1 MLSFDHFTNHLRK
14 KDRSENTINSYL
26 KDLSSFANWFKY
38 TNGEELRPENITP
51 IDAREYRQWLL
62 ANHGRSPATF
72 NRHLAA
78 IRSYINWA
86 VQAGIANSNP
96 LLEIRSVKTNIQP
109 KVRWLGRKKQF
120 AILRKAEEC
129 VQNAQ
134 SESTRHRAI
143 RNRSMM
149 ILILNSGVRLEEMM
163 KLKLEDVDIAQRSG
177 TLFIRSGKGL
187 RSRVVPLNADA
198 RRSLENWF
206 EIRSKSER
214 REVFLSS
221 NGKAIGRRTI
231 QDAFEKISDFSHV
244 EFSPHTLRH
253 TFAKNLIDSGVGIEK
268 VAMLLGHSSIETTRI
283 YTTPSAQDLVKAV
296 ENLSN

>member
-38 TNGEELRPENITP
+38 SNGEELRPENITP

-62 ANHGRSPATF
+62 ANHGLSPATF

-86 VQAGIANSNP
+86 VQAGIATSNP
-96 LLEIRSVKTNIQP
+96 LLEIRSVKMNMQP
-109 KVRWLGRKKQF
+109 KVRWLDRKEQL
-120 AILRKAEEC
+120 AILRKTEEC
-129 VQNAQ
+129 VQNARTL
-134 SESTRHRAI
+134 STSHRAI

-149 ILILNSGVRLEEMM
+149 VLILNTGLRLEEMM
-163 KLKLEDVDIAQRSG
+163 KLKLEDVDISQRRG

-198 RRSLENWF
+198 RRSLEALL
-206 EIRSKSER
+206 EVRPRGER
-214 REVFLSS
+214 KEVFLIS

-231 QDAFEKISDFSHV
+231 QDAFKKISDFSHV

-283 YTTPSAQDLVKAV
+283 YTTPSSQDLVKAV
-296 ENLSN
+296 EGLI